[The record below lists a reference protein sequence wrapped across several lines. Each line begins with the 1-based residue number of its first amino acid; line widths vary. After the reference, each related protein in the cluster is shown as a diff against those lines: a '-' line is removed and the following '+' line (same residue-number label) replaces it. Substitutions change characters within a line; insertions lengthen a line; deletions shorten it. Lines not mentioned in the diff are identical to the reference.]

1 MNKNRKRKALQTQ
14 ENHLA
19 HRQKLTYNHLSVAE
33 QSKSS
38 DIAKGQ
44 CAGAEVCPLSRV
56 PVGAT
61 VCIKALAASPEVRSQ
76 LRALGLCEKQ
86 EVKLLSSLNANFVCE
101 VCDATLDL
109 NAELAE
115 AILVEPLALPV
126 RQLKN
131 LIENSVGRES
141 SRAGSQNVS
150 AKPLQTAFRIFLGIA
165 ALAVAGILIWQGVTA
180 KGNPNPAAPNTSPAA
195 ATLDIAILVFREG
208 LESILVLAA
217 IIASM
222 TGEKKSHRKPIVMGA
237 FGAFLATLVTWFIAV
252 GIVKSL
258 GQNVSALN
266 LQAATGLLAV
276 VVLLVVMNWFFH
288 KVYWGGWI
296 AMHNRNKKKLLT
308 KANES
313 VISEKK
319 LLWGL
324 VLLGFASLYR
334 EGFEVVLF
342 LQTYFLQMGGKIVFT
357 GAMLGLFFTG
367 IVALLTFVA
376 HKRLPYRKMLV
387 FTGVLLGVVL
397 LIMVG
402 EQAQEMQLAG
412 WIGTT
417 EISSLKNVIPDW
429 AGLWLSIF
437 PTVQTLVAQAI
448 ALIVV
453 VGSYFAARMQ
463 SAKLREEEELAA
475 QV

>member
-1 MNKNRKRKALQTQ
+1 MCLVLKKQATSP
-14 ENHLA
+14 E
-19 HRQKLTYNHLSVAE
+19 
-33 QSKSS
+33 
-38 DIAKGQ
+38 IAQGS

-61 VCIKALAASPEVRSQ
+61 VCVKAFAASPEVRAK
-76 LRALGLCEKQ
+76 LHALGICEKQ
-86 EVKLLSSLNANFVCE
+86 EVKLLSRDTNFVCE
-101 VCDATLDL
+101 VCDAKLDL

-131 LIENSVGRES
+131 LI
-141 SRAGSQNVS
+141 AGDSPQPKS
-150 AKPLQTAFRIFLGIA
+150 PARMAFRISLIVC
-165 ALAVAGILIWQGVTA
+165 ALIVVGVLVWQGVTA
-180 KGNPNPAAPNTSPAA
+180 QGNPNPAAPHTSPAA
-195 ATLDIAILVFREG
+195 AVLDIAVLVFREG

-222 TGEKKSHRKPIVMGA
+222 RGERAAQRRPIIIGA
-237 FGAFLATLVTWFIAV
+237 AGAGVGTLITWFVAV
-252 GIVKSL
+252 GIVSNL
-258 GQNVSALN
+258 GQSVSALN

-296 AMHNRNKKKLLT
+296 AMHNRNKKKLLNR
-308 KANES
+308 ASES
-313 VISEKK
+313 EISRRR
-319 LLWGL
+319 LMWGM

-342 LQTYFLQMGGKIVFT
+342 LQTYFLQMGGKIVLT
-357 GAMLGLFFTG
+357 GALFGLFFTG
-367 IVALLTFVA
+367 IVAVLTFVA

-387 FTGVLLGVVL
+387 YTGIMLGFVLLV
-397 LIMVG
+397 MVG
-402 EQAQEMQLAG
+402 EQAFEMQQAG

-417 EISSLKNVIPDW
+417 QIDWLADKIPPW
-429 AGLWLSIF
+429 AGVWFSVF

-448 ALIVV
+448 AVVLV
-453 VGSYFAARMQ
+453 VGSYFAARLQ
-463 SAKLREEEELAA
+463 TARLREEEEMAFPK
-475 QV
+475 